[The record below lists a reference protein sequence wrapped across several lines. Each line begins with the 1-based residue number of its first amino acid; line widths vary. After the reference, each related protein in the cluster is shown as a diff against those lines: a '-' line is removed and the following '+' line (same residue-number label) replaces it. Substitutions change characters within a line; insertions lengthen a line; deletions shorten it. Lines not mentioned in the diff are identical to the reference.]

1 MGDAGDVWLLG
12 TVMLVCGATTAA
24 SLAAARGARVR
35 ADALEHALTQRAPGT
50 TKCSASERHPGGR
63 PDREGVAMAAIGDD
77 LRLGAADMMRRDT
90 RSVVAYATGAALI
103 AAGILFRDHM
113 PYKGAVVAAIG
124 GVIVVAAIFLPP
136 IANKA
141 INRVRPADITAEL
154 ADLERAMIAGQAA
167 RFAEMDRKFA
177 AQVNEMRR
185 HVADI
190 RTQLR

>member
-1 MGDAGDVWLLG
+1 
-12 TVMLVCGATTAA
+12 
-24 SLAAARGARVR
+24 
-35 ADALEHALTQRAPGT
+35 
-50 TKCSASERHPGGR
+50 
-63 PDREGVAMAAIGDD
+63 MAAIGDD
-77 LRLGAADMMRRDT
+77 LRLGAVEVMRRDT

-113 PYKGAVVAAIG
+113 PYKGSVVAAIG